1 MRCNYTEIDLV
12 ADENSSILRIS
23 NVSFRLFPMKNRS
36 GSWYFS
42 AYFYDSYRHRVDK
55 VAWRGEEGLWCN
67 PVQRWTSDR
76 VLGKDPRNASG
87 HHPWSFYEITID
99 HRRQLHCN
107 YIVHCPLALSITH
120 HGLFLYSSHERVT
133 CGIAFFSGIA
143 NRCNYFTS
151 LAALH
156 QY

>member
-1 MRCNYTEIDLV
+1 
-12 ADENSSILRIS
+12 
-23 NVSFRLFPMKNRS
+23 MKNRS

-55 VAWRGEEGLWCN
+55 LAWRGEEGLWCN

-133 CGIAFFSGIA
+133 CGIAFFPVSPTDAIISRLLPRYI
-143 NRCNYFTS
+143 NISTFVRWSRLKCMLLSPLLS
-151 LAALH
+151 LFLLNH
-156 QY
+156 SFE